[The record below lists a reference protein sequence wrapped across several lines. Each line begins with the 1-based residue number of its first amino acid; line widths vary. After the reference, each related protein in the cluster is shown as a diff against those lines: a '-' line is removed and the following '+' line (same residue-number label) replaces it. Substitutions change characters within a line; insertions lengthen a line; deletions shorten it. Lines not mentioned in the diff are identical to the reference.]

1 MRYHIICL
9 ALCLTYFVGCA
20 HQPQTVRRDK
30 ARGESTHVVARGDTL
45 YSIAKQYS
53 VSVDDIVKANRL
65 SQNTNLTVG
74 QPLKIPGTD
83 NGKAVPAPASQKA
96 AEGAKKIELVWPVTK
111 GVVFRTFD
119 QNAARLHEGLSIG
132 APTNT
137 PVRSAQDGEVI
148 YAAQAPNHLGRMILI
163 KHIDMFVTIYGHLDE
178 IKVKVGQKI
187 KKGDIIG
194 TVGTSGDVESPR
206 VYFELRKDRMPINP
220 EPYLPKG

>member
-20 HQPQTVRRDK
+20 HQPQTVRKDK
-30 ARGESTHVVARGDTL
+30 ARSESTHVVAKGDTL
-45 YSIAKQYS
+45 YSIAKQYQ
-53 VSVDDIVKANRL
+53 VSVDEIVKANRL
-65 SQNTNLTVG
+65 SQNTNLAVG
-74 QPLKIPGTD
+74 QPLRIPGSS
-83 NGKAVPAPASQKA
+83 GQALPAPVTQKA
-96 AEGAKKIELVWPVTK
+96 AEDAKQIDLAWPVAK

-132 APTNT
+132 APANT

-148 YAAQAPNHLGRMILI
+148 YAAQAPNHLGRMVLI
-163 KHIDMFVTIYGHLDE
+163 KHADPFVSIYGHLDE
-178 IKVKVGQKI
+178 VKVKVGQKL

-206 VYFELRKDRMPINP
+206 VYFELRKDRMPVNP